1 MRTVIRLFAVSL
13 VGIITFGSMV
23 KAAEAPANPA
33 NPSVS
38 PLSEALRASEK
49 VLVLPTEVVPEGVSK
64 DQDKRCPQWEDEI
77 AAFGLPVETFS
88 YVAWR
93 ESRCNPQSINAR
105 WRNGK
110 IVWTLNK
117 NGSFDTGLFAI
128 NSSWVTVTAKE
139 CASQKGDLSVL
150 FDVRCNLAVARY
162 LYRNGGLRHWNL

>member
-33 NPSVS
+33 NPSVT
-38 PLSEALRASEK
+38 PLSEAYRASDK
-49 VLVLPTEVVPEGVSK
+49 VLVLPVEVVPEGVPA
-64 DQDKRCPQWEDEI
+64 DQSKRCPQWEDEF
-77 AAFGLPVETFS
+77 AEFGLPVETFS
-88 YVAWR
+88 FVAWR
-93 ESRCNPQSINAR
+93 ESRCNILAHNR
-105 WRNGK
+105 
-110 IVWTLNK
+110 TLNK
-117 NGSFDTGLFAI
+117 NKTQDRGLLQI

-139 CASQKGDLSVL
+139 CASQRGDLSVL

>member
-1 MRTVIRLFAVSL
+1 MRLFIRLFAVSL

-33 NPSVS
+33 NPSAT
-38 PLSEALRASEK
+38 PLSEAHRASDK
-49 VLVLPTEVVPEGVSK
+49 VLILPVEVVPEGVPADK
-64 DQDKRCPQWEDEI
+64 TKRCPQWEDEF
-77 AAFGLPVETFS
+77 AEFGLPVDTFS

-93 ESRCNPQSINAR
+93 ESRCNILAHNR
-105 WRNGK
+105 
-110 IVWTLNK
+110 TLNK
-117 NGSFDTGLFAI
+117 NKTQDRGLLQI

>member
-1 MRTVIRLFAVSL
+1 MRLFIRLFAVSL

-38 PLSEALRASEK
+38 PLSEAYRASDK
-49 VLVLPTEVVPEGVSK
+49 VLILPVEVVPEGVPA
-64 DQDKRCPQWEDEI
+64 DKTTRCPQWEDEF
-77 AAFGLPVETFS
+77 AAFGLPVEAFS
-88 YVAWR
+88 YIAYR
-93 ESRCNPQSINAR
+93 ESRCNPLAHNKTLN
-105 WRNGK
+105 RNGTQDRG
-110 IVWTLNK
+110 ILQ
-117 NGSFDTGLFAI
+117 I
-128 NSSWVTVTAKE
+128 NSSWVSVTAKE

>member
-1 MRTVIRLFAVSL
+1 MRLFIRLFAVSL

-38 PLSEALRASEK
+38 PLSEAYRASDK
-49 VLVLPTEVVPEGVSK
+49 VLILPVEVVPEGVPADK
-64 DQDKRCPQWEDEI
+64 TKRCPQWEDEF
-77 AAFGLPVETFS
+77 AAFGLPVEAFS
-88 YVAWR
+88 YIAYR
-93 ESRCNPQSINAR
+93 ESRCNPLAHNKTLN
-105 WRNGK
+105 RNGTQDRG
-110 IVWTLNK
+110 ILQ
-117 NGSFDTGLFAI
+117 I

>member
-33 NPSVS
+33 NPSAT
-38 PLSEALRASEK
+38 PLSEAYRASDK
-49 VLVLPTEVVPEGVSK
+49 VLILPVEVVPEGVPADK
-64 DQDKRCPQWEDEI
+64 TKRCPQWEGHFAE
-77 AAFGLPVETFS
+77 FGLPVETFS

-93 ESRCNPQSINAR
+93 ESRCNILAHNR
-105 WRNGK
+105 
-110 IVWTLNK
+110 TLNK
-117 NGSFDTGLFAI
+117 NKTQDRGLLQI

-139 CASQKGDLSVL
+139 CASQRGDLSVL

>member
-1 MRTVIRLFAVSL
+1 MRLFIRLFAVSL

-38 PLSEALRASEK
+38 PLSEAYRASDK
-49 VLVLPTEVVPEGVSK
+49 VLILPVEVVPEGVPADK
-64 DQDKRCPQWEDEI
+64 TKRCPQWEDEF
-77 AAFGLPVETFS
+77 AAFGLPVEAFS
-88 YVAWR
+88 YIAYR
-93 ESRCNPQSINAR
+93 ESRCNPLAHNKTLN
-105 WRNGK
+105 RNGTQDRG
-110 IVWTLNK
+110 ILQ
-117 NGSFDTGLFAI
+117 I
-128 NSSWVTVTAKE
+128 NSSWVSVTAKE

>member
-38 PLSEALRASEK
+38 PLSEAYRASDK
-49 VLVLPTEVVPEGVSK
+49 VLVLPVEVVPEGVPA
-64 DQDKRCPQWEDEI
+64 DQSKRCPQWEDEF
-77 AAFGLPVETFS
+77 AEFGLPVETFS
-88 YVAWR
+88 FVAWR
-93 ESRCNPQSINAR
+93 ESRCNILAHNR
-105 WRNGK
+105 
-110 IVWTLNK
+110 TLNK
-117 NGSFDTGLFAI
+117 NKTQDRGLLQI

-139 CASQKGDLSVL
+139 CASQRGDLSVL

>member
-1 MRTVIRLFAVSL
+1 MRSVIRLFAVSL

-38 PLSEALRASEK
+38 PLTEALRASEK
-49 VLVLPTEVVPEGVSK
+49 VLVLPAEVVPAGVPK
-64 DQDKRCPQWEDEI
+64 DQSKRCPKLEAQI
-77 AAFGLPVETFS
+77 AEFGLPVETFS
-88 YVAWR
+88 YIAWR
-93 ESRCNPQSINAR
+93 ESRCNPLAHNKTLN
-105 WRNGK
+105 RNGSQDRGA
-110 IVWTLNK
+110 WQ
-117 NGSFDTGLFAI
+117 I
-128 NSSWVTVTAKE
+128 NSTWVSVTAKE

>member
-1 MRTVIRLFAVSL
+1 MRLFIRLFAVSL

-38 PLSEALRASEK
+38 PLSEAYRASDK
-49 VLVLPTEVVPEGVSK
+49 VLILPVEVVPEGVPK
-64 DQDKRCPQWEDEI
+64 DKTKRCPQWERHFAE
-77 AAFGLPVETFS
+77 FGLPVETFS

-93 ESRCNPQSINAR
+93 ESRCNILAHNR
-105 WRNGK
+105 
-110 IVWTLNK
+110 TLNK
-117 NGSFDTGLFAI
+117 NKTQDRGLLQI

-139 CASQKGDLSVL
+139 CASQRGDLSVL

>member
-1 MRTVIRLFAVSL
+1 MRLFIRLFAVSL
-13 VGIITFGSMV
+13 VGIIAFGSMV

-38 PLSEALRASEK
+38 PLSEAYRASDK
-49 VLVLPTEVVPEGVSK
+49 VLILPVEVVPEGVPADK
-64 DQDKRCPQWEDEI
+64 TKRCPQWEDEF
-77 AAFGLPVETFS
+77 AAFGLPVDTFS

-93 ESRCNPQSINAR
+93 ESRCNILAHNR
-105 WRNGK
+105 
-110 IVWTLNK
+110 TLNK
-117 NGSFDTGLFAI
+117 NKTQDRGLLQI